1 MFTEPLPNSAAE
13 RVLNILPQLRVMT
26 EVEAKLDGSKTHQK
40 VVEDSDSRNISVSNE
55 LNSQSKGKENIPVKE
70 YSQENP
76 WKKSGMYIF
85 CWFCPPHPPRHRNQ
99 YPLSFSVATFQ
110 ICVVWK
116 TIDLATKFL
125 ITIKKESAKNL

>member
-55 LNSQSKGKENIPVKE
+55 LNSQNKGKENIPVKE

-76 WKKSGMYIF
+76 WKKSGMCIF
-85 CWFCPPHPPRHRNQ
+85 CWFCPPPSPTPQ
-99 YPLSFSVATFQ
+99 KSISFIFLSCY
-110 ICVVWK
+110 IP
-116 TIDLATKFL
+116 DLCGV
-125 ITIKKESAKNL
+125 EDY